1 MSKSR
6 HKHAARIYVPIYIY
20 IFICVYTYS
29 YIRIEIPR
37 RDTSVVNERLLRG
50 ENVPIHAQRVH
61 GFRANAVWIAA
72 TIAPRSPVIVRYAR
86 CMSIERARVKG
97 IGKMRRGGGGWRINV
112 GLILRRTILNR
123 TTDKARNDVT
133 LRITG
138 FSPRGGTM
146 YSARKAVSN
155 DSTIMCVFASLWG
168 YPVYVC
174 VRFARQ
180 RENAEA
186 TGYV

>member
-1 MSKSR
+1 MRIYILLYTYRNSPSR
-6 HKHAARIYVPIYIY
+6 HFRREREIIARRKRSDTRAASARFSRKRRVDCRHHCAPFASDCSVRTVYVHR
-20 IFICVYTYS
+20 T
-29 YIRIEIPR
+29 RPR
-37 RDTSVVNERLLRG
+37 QRDWED
-50 ENVPIHAQRVH
+50 
-61 GFRANAVWIAA
+61 A
-72 TIAPRSPVIVRYAR
+72 T
-86 CMSIERARVKG
+86 
-97 IGKMRRGGGGWRINV
+97 GGGGWRINV